1 MDPRLYHAHHQHYT
15 EDLPFWRELA
25 ARQGDPILELG
36 CGTGRV
42 LLPLVKAGHTV
53 FGVDND
59 AAMLAFL
66 SARLAPEQT
75 NHALMLLADMDDFQL
90 AERFPL
96 VLLPCN
102 TYSVLTAEVRGRV
115 LNIVAQLL
123 APGGMF
129 AVSMPNP
136 TLLADLPA
144 EGESELELEF
154 TVGEDAVQ
162 VYSAWQRA
170 GDALTFIY
178 DYDRLLADGLVER
191 HTVQTTHRLVSAEQH
206 EGELAAAGLRITETY
221 GDFDKSAY
229 TADSPHLIFLATIT

>member
-15 EDLPFWRELA
+15 EDLPFWQELA

-42 LLPLVKAGHTV
+42 LLPLVEAGHTV

-66 SARLAPEQT
+66 STRLLPEQT
-75 NHALMLLADMDDFQL
+75 ERALMLLADMDDFQL

-102 TYSVLTAEVRGRV
+102 TYSVLTAEVRARV
-115 LNIVAQLL
+115 LDIVAGLL
-123 APGGMF
+123 APGGVF
-129 AVSMPNP
+129 AASMPNP
-136 TLLADLPA
+136 ALLVDLPA
-144 EGESELELEF
+144 EGEPELELEF

-162 VYSAWQRA
+162 VYSAWQRGA
-170 GDALTFIY
+170 ETLTFIY

-191 HTVQTTHRLVSAEQH
+191 HTVQTTHQLVPAEQH
-206 EGELAAAGLRITETY
+206 ENELAAAGLRIMETY
-221 GDFDKSAY
+221 GDFDKSGY
-229 TADSPHLIFLATIT
+229 TADAPHLIFLATVI